1 MFELLGFL
9 AFVFI
14 AGLVAVG
21 MVVCGA
27 LTGFGMLFDTIGGI
41 AGAVVGFFLF
51 CLLMAG
57 LVVVGVAVG
66 LFSLVF

>member
-1 MFELLGFL
+1 MFEFLGFL
-9 AFVFI
+9 AFVFV

-27 LTGFGMLFDTIGGI
+27 LTGFGMLFDAIGGV
-41 AGAVVGFFLF
+41 AGAIVGFLLF

-57 LVVVGVAVG
+57 LVVGVVLG
-66 LFSLVF
+66 LFSLIL